1 MKETFDRESLG
12 EQLARLDTDWRY
24 ERLKHMLS
32 DRYHKPYVPQR
43 GMSAFFSILGFALSA
58 VSLPLF
64 VFAVVGGDAKLVHW
78 MFAGMSLYMIAFG
91 RYSRRKAIDYEQA
104 FGEYLHSARNCLGG
118 LSVSHRERPD

>member
-1 MKETFDRESLG
+1 MTETLDRESVR
-12 EQLARLDTDWRY
+12 EQLDRLDTDWRY

-43 GMSAFFSILGFALSA
+43 GMSAFFSILGLALSA

-64 VFAVVGGDAKLVHW
+64 VFAVVGGNAKLVHW
-78 MFAGMSLYMIAFG
+78 VFAGMSLYLIAFG

-104 FGEYLHSARNCLGG
+104 VGEYLRKRAEL
-118 LSVSHRERPD
+118 LERA

>member
-1 MKETFDRESLG
+1 MERPETALTETLDRESLR

-32 DRYHKPYVPQR
+32 DRYHQPYVPR
-43 GMSAFFSILGFALSA
+43 RAMSVFFSILGLALSA

-91 RYSRRKAIDYEQA
+91 QYSRCKAIDYEQA
-104 FGEYLHSARNCLGG
+104 FGEYLRKRAEL
-118 LSVSHRERPD
+118 LERA

>member
-1 MKETFDRESLG
+1 MTATLDRDSFR
-12 EQLARLDTDWRY
+12 EQLDRLDTDWRY

-32 DRYHKPYVPQR
+32 DRHRKRYVPQR
-43 GMSAFFSILGFALSA
+43 GMSVFFSIAGLALSA

-78 MFAGMSLYMIAFG
+78 MFAGMSLYMIVFG

-104 FGEYLHSARNCLGG
+104 FGGYLRKRGIAWAG
-118 LSVSHRERPD
+118 